1 LLATQ
6 GEIIDENRYDDFLPP
21 INIKMIAIN
30 AYITDL
36 LKDSL
41 KIFHCYMLRSG
52 GQPRLHDNNS
62 IINSSDVLSK

>member
-6 GEIIDENRYDDFLPP
+6 GEIMEENRYDDFIPP

-30 AYITDL
+30 AYKIYL

-41 KIFHCYMLRSG
+41 KKLHCGMLRSG
-52 GQPRLHDNNS
+52 GQPRLHDSNL
-62 IINSSDVLSK
+62 IINYSFDV

>member
-6 GEIIDENRYDDFLPP
+6 GEIMDENRYDDFLPP

-30 AYITDL
+30 AYKTDL

-41 KIFHCYMLRSG
+41 KKFHCHMLRSG
-52 GQPRLHDNNS
+52 GQPRLHNS
-62 IINSSDVLSK
+62 NWIINSSSDV

>member
-6 GEIIDENRYDDFLPP
+6 GEIMDENRYDDFLPP
-21 INIKMIAIN
+21 IKIKMIAIN
-30 AYITDL
+30 AYKTNL

-41 KIFHCYMLRSG
+41 RNFHCYMLRSG

-62 IINSSDVLSK
+62 IINSSSDI